1 MRTPLLCGL
10 CWLLAACSGDAPG
23 LLSVYP
29 PDGSRGIPLDASVE
43 LAFDRA
49 VKLSAASSPIVVTL
63 DGQKVEGMASVGE
76 GGGPVVFTPR
86 MFLSPNRTY
95 QIAIRE
101 GIVGYHGG
109 KFSSKRTWRFS
120 TATDC
125 DVQATGRASLSA
137 GSDGSGGVIV
147 PGGRRVSPPG
157 AQVVLG
163 SFPTNMA
170 VSPDGTTLVATNNG
184 KGLEP
189 GKEQSLSVVDLSG
202 PGVVQTVSRFRP
214 DSLFYGLDYSADGS
228 RLYASGGQS
237 ERIEV
242 FNVLADGTLE
252 KSHDIDLEGFPAGI
266 QLDEEAGVLYVA
278 AQGDSDAV
286 AVDLATGDE
295 RWRIQVGVLPY
306 DVQLG
311 PRKQKLY
318 VSLWGRAALYDP
330 GRVVV
335 LNVEDGLPLGR
346 IEVGKNPEELELAP
360 DGRLFVVCSDADR
373 VDVIDTSTD
382 TLKESWDLRGSP
394 TDPVGLN
401 PNALEL
407 DVARERLYVTCG
419 QKNSVEVL
427 SSKDGTHLGS
437 IPAAWYPTSV
447 RLSPDG
453 QTLFVISGRGFGTG
467 PNTDFEDIEGKLI
480 GVLSVFPVPTD
491 EELVELTETTRDN
504 INHALRFFPDRCL
517 GKAFPLPRAVGEPSP
532 IKHVIFVLRE
542 NKTYDQVLGDL
553 EGTNADPSLLMFGE
567 EVTPNFH
574 ALAREF
580 CNLENFHVEAEVSVI
595 GHYWTA
601 AATLNDFAEKA
612 WHASSR
618 DDSRIPALGTAQVD
632 YPPGQFIWQKLQDAG
647 IGFRNYGEP
656 YGVAGEYERFVDSIN
671 MDYMLDL
678 GLNLYMTPD
687 AQRVEWF
694 MEEVEAGV
702 FPPFVYLSLPNDHTY
717 GSKAGYPTARWM
729 IAENDYATGLLV
741 DKISHSEHWA
751 ETLIIITQDDP
762 QSGADHVDNHR
773 SLAVLVSPYARR
785 GFTSSTHYGFSSL
798 IRTYG
803 LILGMPALNLL
814 DQVAAPVYDCFTSVP
829 DLRPYDVR
837 EQNIP
842 YEENPHNVP
851 GAYLSDRMDF
861 SRVDRAEGL
870 GQVLWMAARPGEPI
884 PTQLLHEAIE
894 LDTEE
899 EEQRWNLPV
908 PLYR

>member
-1 MRTPLLCGL
+1 MRPGFLCCFCFFL
-10 CWLLAACSGDAPG
+10 VACSGDAPG

-29 PDGSRGIPLDASVE
+29 QDGSGGIPLDASVE

-49 VKLSAASSPIVVTL
+49 VKLSAATSPVVLTL
-63 DGQKVEGMASVGE
+63 DGQDVEGMASVGE
-76 GGGPVVFTPR
+76 GGGPVIFTPR
-86 MFLSPNRTY
+86 MFLLPNRTY
-95 QIAIRE
+95 RVAVRE
-101 GIVGYHGG
+101 GIVGYEGG
-109 KFSSKRTWRFS
+109 KFSTDRTWRFT
-120 TATDC
+120 TAEDC
-125 DVQATGRASLSA
+125 DIRASQRADLSA
-137 GSDGSGGVIV
+137 GSDGSGGVII

-157 AQVVLG
+157 VQVVLG

-189 GKEQSLSVVDLSG
+189 GKEQSLSVVDLSA
-202 PGVVQTVSRFRP
+202 PSVVQTVSRFKP
-214 DSLFYGLDYSADGS
+214 DSLFYGLEYSSDGS

-237 ERIEV
+237 DRVEV
-242 FNVLADGTLE
+242 FDVLADGTLE
-252 KSHDIDLEGFPAGI
+252 KNRDIVMGGFPAGI
-266 QLDEEAGVLYVA
+266 QLDEEHGILFAA
-278 AQGDSDAV
+278 AQGDSEAV
-286 AVDLATGDE
+286 AVDLSTGSE
-295 RWRIQVGVLPY
+295 LWRIQVGTLPY

-311 PRKQKLY
+311 PQKQKLY

-335 LNVEDGLPLGR
+335 LGAADGHPRGR
-346 IEVGKNPEELELAP
+346 IEVGKNPEDLLLAP

-382 TLKESWDLRGSP
+382 TLEESWELRGSP
-394 TDPVGLN
+394 SDPVGLN

-407 DVARERLYVTCG
+407 DVSRKRLYVTCG

-427 SSKDGTHLGS
+427 STQDGTHLGS
-437 IPAAWYPTSV
+437 IPTAWYPTAV

-453 QTLFVISGRGFGTG
+453 QTLYVISGRGFGTG
-467 PNTDFEDIEGKLI
+467 PNTDFADIEGKLI
-480 GVLSVFPVPTD
+480 GVLSVFPAPTD
-491 EELVELTETTRDN
+491 EELAEMTDTVRDN

-532 IKHVIFVLRE
+532 IKHVVFVLRE

-553 EGTNADPSLLMFGE
+553 EGTNGDPSLLMFGE

-601 AATLNDFAEKA
+601 ASTLNDFAEKA

-618 DDSRIPALGTAQVD
+618 DDSRFPALGTAQVD

-647 IGFRNYGEP
+647 IDFRNYGEP
-656 YGVAGEYERFVDSIN
+656 YGVAGEYDRFMNNIN

-687 AQRVEWF
+687 TRRVESF
-694 MEEVEAGV
+694 MEEVEAGI
-702 FPPFVYLSLPNDHTY
+702 FPPFVYMALPNDHTY

-729 IAENDYATGLLV
+729 VAENDYATGLLV
-741 DKISHSEHWA
+741 DRITHSEHWA
-751 ETLIIITQDDP
+751 DTLIIITEDDP

-773 SLAVLVSPYARR
+773 SIAVLVSPYTKR
-785 GFTSSTHYGFSSL
+785 GYTSSTHYGFSSL

-814 DQVAAPVYDCFTSVP
+814 DRVAAPVYDCFTSVP

-842 YEENPHNVP
+842 YEENPQNVP

-870 GQVLWMAARPGEPI
+870 GQVLWMATRPGEPV
-884 PTQLLHEAIE
+884 PVQLLHETVE
-894 LDTEE
+894 LDREE
-899 EEQRWNLPV
+899 EEERWKLPV

>member
-1 MRTPLLCGL
+1 MRTALLC
-10 CWLLAACSGDAPG
+10 CSCFFLAACAGDAPG

-29 PDGSRGIPLDASVE
+29 QDGAKGIHLDVSVE

-49 VKLSAASSPIVVTL
+49 VKLSAATAPIVLTL
-63 DGQKVEGMASVGE
+63 DGQEVEGVVSVGE

-86 MFLSPNRTY
+86 MFLLPQRTY
-95 QIAIRE
+95 QIAVRE
-101 GIVGYHGG
+101 GIAGYDGE
-109 KFSSKRTWRFS
+109 KFSTKSTWRFT
-120 TATDC
+120 TAEDC
-125 DVQATGRASLSA
+125 EIRASERARLSA

-157 AQVVLG
+157 VQIVLG
-163 SFPTNMA
+163 SFPTNMV
-170 VSPDGTTLVATNNG
+170 VSPDGSTLVATNNG

-202 PGVVQTVSRFRP
+202 PTVVQTVSRKRP
-214 DSLFYGLDYSADGS
+214 ESLFYGLEYSPDGS

-242 FNVLADGTLE
+242 FNVLADGTLD
-252 KSHDIDLEGFPAGI
+252 KSHDIDLDGFPSGI
-266 QLDEEAGVLYVA
+266 QLDEDRGVLYVA
-278 AQGDSDAV
+278 AQGGSDAV
-286 AVDLATGDE
+286 AVDLSTGSE
-295 RWRIQVGVLPY
+295 LWRIQVGLLPY

-311 PRKQKLY
+311 PGKQKLY

-330 GRVVV
+330 GRVIV
-335 LNVEDGLPLGR
+335 LDVEDGRPLER
-346 IEVGKNPEELELAP
+346 IEVGKNPEDLLLAP

-382 TLKESWDLRGSP
+382 TLKESWDLRGAP

-407 DVARERLYVTCG
+407 DAARGRLYVTCG
-419 QKNSVEVL
+419 QRNSVEVL
-427 SSKDGTHLGS
+427 SSVDGTHLGA
-437 IPAAWYPTSV
+437 IPTAWYPTSV

-453 QTLFVISGRGFGTG
+453 QTLYVVSGRGFGTG
-467 PNTDFEDIEGKLI
+467 PNTDYADIEGKLI
-480 GVLSVFPVPTD
+480 GILSIFPVPTD
-491 EELVELTETTRDN
+491 EELKDLTDTARDN
-504 INHALRFFPDRCL
+504 INHALRFFPERCL

-542 NKTYDQVLGDL
+542 NKTYDQNLGDL
-553 EGTNADPSLLMFGE
+553 EGTNGDPSLVMFGE
-567 EVTPNFH
+567 EVTPNLH

-595 GHYWTA
+595 GHYWNA

-618 DDSRIPALGTAQVD
+618 DDSRMPALGTAQVD

-647 IGFRNYGEP
+647 IDFRNYGEP
-656 YGVAGEYERFVDSIN
+656 YGVAGEYDRFMDNIN

-678 GLNLYMTPD
+678 GINLYLTPD
-687 AQRVEWF
+687 ATRVEWF
-694 MEEVEAGV
+694 MQEVEEGI

-729 IAENDYATGLLV
+729 VAENDYATGLLV
-741 DKISHSEHWA
+741 DKISHSEHWP
-751 ETLIIITQDDP
+751 ETLIIVTEDDP

-773 SLAVLVSPYARR
+773 SIALLISPYTKR
-785 GFTSSTHYGFSSL
+785 GYTSSAHYGFSSL

-814 DQVAAPVYDCFTSVP
+814 DRVAAPVYDCFTSVP

-837 EQNIP
+837 EQNVP
-842 YEENPHNVP
+842 YEENPQNVP
-851 GAYLSDRMDF
+851 GAYLSGRMDF
-861 SRVDRAEGL
+861 SAVDRAEGL
-870 GQVLWMAARPGEPI
+870 GQVLWMATRPGEPV
-884 PTQLLHEAIE
+884 PAQLLHEVIE
-894 LDTEE
+894 LDKEE
-899 EEQRWNLPV
+899 EEERWNMPV